1 MNENDRIFKT
11 LPLPVVYTFF
21 IIGIIS
27 ALCFRAIILFQYFD
41 AAYVRITWY
50 TGIIGY
56 LFFFLYRYR
65 VSMKRKEIIKS
76 YRLIEKLE
84 RGKKLEE
91 TEQKAV
97 IYILSSINVSLENY
111 NYNIIFLLSLFAI
124 IFDLILSNTPK

>member
-21 IIGIIS
+21 TIGIFS
-27 ALCFRAIILFQYFD
+27 ALCFRLIILFQYYD

-50 TGIIGY
+50 IGIIGY
-56 LFFFLYRYR
+56 LFFFFYRYL
-65 VSMKRKEIIKS
+65 VSRKRKRIIKS

-84 RGKKLEE
+84 SGKTLDE
-91 TEQKAV
+91 TEKKAV

-124 IFDLILSNTPK
+124 IFDLVLSYTLK